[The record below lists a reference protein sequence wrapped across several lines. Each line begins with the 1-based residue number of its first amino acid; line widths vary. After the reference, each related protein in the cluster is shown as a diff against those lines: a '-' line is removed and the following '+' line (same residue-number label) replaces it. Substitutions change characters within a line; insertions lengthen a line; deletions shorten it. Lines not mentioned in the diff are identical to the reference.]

1 MFDVEKVLQ
10 KEFKAWRRSPQR
22 ATAALRRWAPQLGA
36 ARLVQLLG
44 AMKQTSLETNVYHFG
59 AAISACASWL
69 TALELLKF
77 MKLQQVQPNV
87 VVYGGAIGL
96 CDWPMALHLLD
107 QMHQDQV
114 APNVVVYNAAI
125 KAADWMHACA
135 LLEQMHQE
143 LVQPDVV
150 TYNSLLRSC
159 NGQWSL
165 KLLQQMKRK
174 KLWPDLV
181 SYNTAMD
188 VLQKS
193 SSWREALEM
202 WRTMPPSPDVVTMN
216 TAMLALVKGSRWPD
230 ALVVLR
236 SMPEK
241 HLSPSFISYNIAIK
255 ACEEGGRW
263 DVASELLSSMA
274 RRRLKVTR
282 ISYNSFLSVLQKC
295 GQWQL
300 ALEILGSVPG
310 GPDTVSFNAVMSA
323 CERVGQWRFTLQ
335 LLRQMQ
341 QDQAPPDEVSYSAA
355 ISACDKVGQWE
366 VALHLLSS
374 MALARVAI
382 DLIACNSAMAA
393 CSRAGEWPHALQ
405 LLRCMADFLIEADA
419 ASYNAVACEC
429 LAVRVGSFPGRA
441 WPLVVAI
448 VAEML
453 DEAVRP
459 NSITVTTAMASIE
472 AAEAWSVALELI
484 RLGAVRSSADAMDL
498 AVVACCQAGAWP
510 EALRLLDATPS
521 SAGSAQSGS
530 SPGLSALLMV
540 CEQEHLKELQA
551 SLLTRAASAM
561 VDGTALA
568 RVVQAEPNLLG
579 SRVGRGPTE
588 LREQLL
594 PTLLRTED
602 FTRTKLYSKEL
613 LLLRSVLVADPS
625 PASALEAMDS
635 LGRSL
640 GEAGVWAKFAGG
652 AKSSTLCAAA
662 AGICGREPLVL
673 EIGTYCGYSAISL
686 AALGAQVVTVEMD
699 PFLVGIAR
707 CVLAHVG
714 LSSRVS
720 VFTGHSKLL
729 LPRLRRISGAN
740 GYKLIFMDRWGAQ
753 YPEDL
758 MLIEELG
765 LLSLGGVL
773 VADNVLRTVAA
784 EFLWRVCKQD
794 PGKYETM
801 ILPVTEVSE
810 ASDEDWMSVS
820 VHTAAAGPG
829 QSPTVIA
836 GESDRSLPGQW
847 MELQKRSELMRVRTT
862 NSFVSKSEIQEVKEQ
877 AKKIFLMS
885 SVGPS

>member
-1 MFDVEKVLQ
+1 
-10 KEFKAWRRSPQR
+10 
-22 ATAALRRWAPQLGA
+22 
-36 ARLVQLLG
+36 
-44 AMKQTSLETNVYHFG
+44 
-59 AAISACASWL
+59 
-69 TALELLKF
+69 
-77 MKLQQVQPNV
+77 
-87 VVYGGAIGL
+87 
-96 CDWPMALHLLD
+96 
-107 QMHQDQV
+107 
-114 APNVVVYNAAI
+114 
-125 KAADWMHACA
+125 
-135 LLEQMHQE
+135 
-143 LVQPDVV
+143 
-150 TYNSLLRSC
+150 
-159 NGQWSL
+159 
-165 KLLQQMKRK
+165 
-174 KLWPDLV
+174 
-181 SYNTAMD
+181 
-188 VLQKS
+188 
-193 SSWREALEM
+193 
-202 WRTMPPSPDVVTMN
+202 
-216 TAMLALVKGSRWPD
+216 
-230 ALVVLR
+230 
-236 SMPEK
+236 
-241 HLSPSFISYNIAIK
+241 
-255 ACEEGGRW
+255 
-263 DVASELLSSMA
+263 
-274 RRRLKVTR
+274 
-282 ISYNSFLSVLQKC
+282 
-295 GQWQL
+295 
-300 ALEILGSVPG
+300 
-310 GPDTVSFNAVMSA
+310 
-323 CERVGQWRFTLQ
+323 
-335 LLRQMQ
+335 
-341 QDQAPPDEVSYSAA
+341 
-355 ISACDKVGQWE
+355 
-366 VALHLLSS
+366 
-374 MALARVAI
+374 
-382 DLIACNSAMAA
+382 
-393 CSRAGEWPHALQ
+393 
-405 LLRCMADFLIEADA
+405 
-419 ASYNAVACEC
+419 
-429 LAVRVGSFPGRA
+429 
-441 WPLVVAI
+441 
-448 VAEML
+448 
-453 DEAVRP
+453 
-459 NSITVTTAMASIE
+459 
-472 AAEAWSVALELI
+472 
-484 RLGAVRSSADAMDL
+484 
-498 AVVACCQAGAWP
+498 
-510 EALRLLDATPS
+510 
-521 SAGSAQSGS
+521 
-530 SPGLSALLMV
+530 
-540 CEQEHLKELQA
+540 
-551 SLLTRAASAM
+551 M

-602 FTRTKLYSKEL
+602 FTRQGSDVTDGTNTGPTRSSGCLDAKEL

-847 MELQKRSELMRVRTT
+847 MELQKRSELRSRDDH
-862 NSFVSKSEIQEVKEQ
+862 SHYEHIGLAVKR
-877 AKKIFLMS
+877 IS
-885 SVGPS
+885 SWPLGHSWTISAWLW